1 MGKKSSVT
9 TALLLAIVP
18 AVAIYWLTQGLPGWL
33 SKKPADPPATQMVDG
48 RVIDAGEQRLVS
60 GAAVVLEIG
69 GVNNSDTT
77 DSEGRF
83 LFVLTRAATPLA
95 ALLIVRAQGYEA
107 YSLNVALETPELVQ
121 DIALQR
127 QAEPPAPTPGASGA
141 ARIPPLMI
149 PKSAVKG
156 PSPQP
161 QTAPSAPAA
170 KSALPLVRLTSA
182 AAGVPYTK
190 RPLTTAVR
198 ITLPTSKK

>member
-127 QAEPPAPTPGASGA
+127 QAEPPALSNASASRNIVVSSKCLVTICMPTGSP
-141 ARIPPLMI
+141 
-149 PKSAVKG
+149 SAVFPHG
-156 PSPQP
+156 
-161 QTAPSAPAA
+161 TLRHGIPAR
-170 KSALPLVRLTSA
+170 LPVI
-182 AAGVPYTK
+182 V
-190 RPLTTAVR
+190 
-198 ITLPTSKK
+198 